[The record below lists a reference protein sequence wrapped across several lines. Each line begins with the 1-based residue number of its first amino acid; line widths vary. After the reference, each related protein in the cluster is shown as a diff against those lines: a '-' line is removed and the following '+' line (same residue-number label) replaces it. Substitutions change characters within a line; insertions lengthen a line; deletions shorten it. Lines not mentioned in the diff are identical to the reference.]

1 MIKKI
6 VKNLL
11 VFLSF
16 VCITFAI
23 YLKITFNEMS
33 FEQIIY
39 NFIESKGFSLS
50 AVIEGVVFVGG
61 LSAFLTILIYLLK
74 SFFNKKNWNIT
85 FSPKFKGKKFS
96 FNLFRMTNK
105 QSWLITILFFLSA
118 LTFLIFQVGLID
130 YFRMQLTDSTFIEEN
145 YVDSRKVKITFPESK
160 QNLIY
165 IIVESLEMTN
175 ASVKNLGGLKTSY
188 IPKLEKLALNNIN
201 FSNTEK
207 LGGFYDLTGTTW
219 TAASMMAQT
228 SGVPLKVSIDGN
240 NYFGY
245 GKSLP
250 GAYSIGEVLEKNGYH
265 NYLMLGSYAEFG
277 GRKDYFTYH
286 GDYTIFDYNYAIDNE
301 LIPDDY
307 FVWWGYED
315 NKLYEFA
322 KSELKEIAQKNE
334 PFNFTLLTADT
345 HPTNGYLDDSCPTP
359 FEEHYANAYNCADI
373 MLSEFINW
381 LKKQD
386 FYKDTTIVIVGDHK
400 TMQNNY
406 YENLINNYDRVIYNT
421 FINSKVS
428 TNNSKNRLFS
438 TFDLYPTT
446 LAALGATIEGDK
458 LGLGVNLFSNEKTLV
473 EKYGVKYLNAEL
485 AKKSSFYNNFI
496 LGDTYYQMLEEN
508 KT

>member
-1 MIKKI
+1 MIKKVI
-6 VKNLL
+6 KTLL
-11 VFLSF
+11 IFLSF

-23 YLKITFNEMS
+23 YLKIAFNEMP
-33 FEQIIY
+33 FEQVLY
-39 NFIESKGFSLS
+39 NVIESEGFSFS
-50 AVIEGVVFVGG
+50 AVIEGILFVGL
-61 LSAFLTILIYLLK
+61 LSIFFTIIIYLLK
-74 SFFNKKNWNIT
+74 LFFNKKNWNIV
-85 FSPKFKGKKFS
+85 FSTKIKDKKFS
-96 FNLFRMTNK
+96 LNIFRMTSK
-105 QSWLITILFFLSA
+105 QSWLVIILFFLSS
-118 LTFLIFQVGLID
+118 LTFLIFKVGLVD
-130 YFRMQLTDSTFIEEN
+130 YFRMQLTDSSFIEEN
-145 YVDSRKVKITFPESK
+145 YVDSRKVQITFPENK

-175 ASVKNLGGLKTSY
+175 ASTSNLGGLETSY
-188 IPKLEKLALNNIN
+188 IPNLEELALSNIN

-250 GAYSIGEVLEKNGYH
+250 GTYSIGEVLEKNGYH

-286 GDYTIFDYNYAIDNE
+286 GNYTIYDYEYAVDNE

-322 KSELKEIAQKNE
+322 KRELKEIAKKDE

-345 HPTNGYLDDSCPTP
+345 HSTDGYLSDNCPTP
-359 FEEHYANAYNCADI
+359 FDDHYANVYNCTDI
-373 MLSEFINW
+373 MLSEFITW
-381 LKKQD
+381 VKKQD
-386 FYKDTTIVIVGDHK
+386 FYKNTTIVIVGDHK

-406 YENLINNYDRVIYNT
+406 YEDLISNYDRVIYNT
-421 FINSKVS
+421 FINSKVE
-428 TNNSKNRLFS
+428 TKKSKNRLVS

-446 LAALGATIEGDK
+446 LASLGATIEGNK
-458 LGLGVNLFSNEKTLV
+458 LGLGVNLFSSEKTII
-473 EKYGVKYLNAEL
+473 EKYGVKYLNDEL

-496 LGDTYYQMLEEN
+496 LGDTYYQMLEDN
-508 KT
+508 RT